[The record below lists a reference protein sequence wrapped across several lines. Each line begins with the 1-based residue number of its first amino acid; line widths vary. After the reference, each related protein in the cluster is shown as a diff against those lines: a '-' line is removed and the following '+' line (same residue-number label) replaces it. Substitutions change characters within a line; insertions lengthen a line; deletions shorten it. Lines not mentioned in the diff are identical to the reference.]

1 MVDIHGQMEKSTI
14 SMTKFKISEID
25 RVDTNEE
32 YRIFE

>member
-1 MVDIHGQMEKSTI
+1 MVDIHGQMDKSTI
-14 SMTKFKISEID
+14 SMTKFKISETD